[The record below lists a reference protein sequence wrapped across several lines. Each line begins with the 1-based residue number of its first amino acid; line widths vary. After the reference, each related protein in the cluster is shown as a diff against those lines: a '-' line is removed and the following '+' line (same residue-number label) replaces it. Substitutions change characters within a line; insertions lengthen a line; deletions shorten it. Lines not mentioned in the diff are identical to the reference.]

1 MLARWFK
8 RLAASLWPVRPRTLG
23 QRGEAAA
30 AHYLRRQGYKIVA
43 RGDRQPIGELDLVA
57 VDGRT
62 VVFVEVK
69 TRSSQQA
76 GDPSEAVDAEKQRR
90 LTRTAL
96 SFLKRHGLLDNS
108 ARFDVIAVTWG
119 DAAAKPQIEHT
130 RDAFPATG
138 LRGMYS

>member
-1 MLARWFK
+1 
-8 RLAASLWPVRPRTLG
+8 
-23 QRGEAAA
+23 
-30 AHYLRRQGYKIVA
+30 
-43 RGDRQPIGELDLVA
+43 
-57 VDGRT
+57 

-69 TRSSQQA
+69 TRTSQQA

-108 ARFDVIAVTWG
+108 ARFDVVAVTWG
-119 DAAAKPQIEHT
+119 DAAAKPRIEHI

>member
-1 MLARWFK
+1 MAARWFK
-8 RLAASLWPVRPRTLG
+8 RLAARLWPVQPRTLG
-23 QRGEAAA
+23 KRGEAAA
-30 AHYLRRQGYKIVA
+30 ARYLRHLGYKIVA

-57 VDGRT
+57 VDSRT

-69 TRSSQQA
+69 TRTSRQA
-76 GDPSEAVDAEKQRR
+76 GEPSEAVDAEKQRR

-96 SFLKRHGLLDNS
+96 MFLKRHGLLDNP
-108 ARFDVIAVTWG
+108 ARFDVVAVTWS
-119 DAAAKPQIEHT
+119 DAAGEPEIEHV